1 MATSVSAARAD
12 SSRWQRYS
20 GRTTLLWL
28 LCHTSQVTTTGTF
41 RAVTPAGDGCCLSVQ
56 APAEDGEDGSLSVQR
71 LLQLVSASQDRLEAQ
86 HAAAACLRACDGGG
100 LCSCPELRAVNAHS
114 RGALGVQGKGRD
126 HPEDPLARWRAL
138 LPSLQAKFREDG
150 YVVVA
155 GLVSAQ
161 ALSAA
166 EGAMWDAMERDGAL
180 ESINR
185 SISRHDAATW
195 PHQWSGS
202 MAHPQIAALW
212 TPAYRAMAK
221 ALAGSDNLVMEN
233 WSPGGAL
240 EGHRSGALTHGLA
253 VNIFPREEPEEG
265 WRWPTP
271 HIDGTFG
278 LPVRL
283 ATMTYLTDSQKSGGN
298 TVVWP
303 RSAALLRELA
313 ASEPERFASMTR
325 AVSLAKAKSQLEA
338 AGIGKL
344 APVEV
349 EVTAGSVLFY
359 DILTAHAGS
368 LNLADRPR
376 LAVNMKWGL

>member
-1 MATSVSAARAD
+1 MATSVSAAARAD
-12 SSRWQRYS
+12 SSRGQRYS

-41 RAVTPAGDGCCLSVQ
+41 RAVTPAGDGCSLSVQ
-56 APAEDGEDGSLSVQR
+56 ANAEDGEDGSLSVQR

-86 HAAAACLRACDGGG
+86 HAAAACLRACDRGG

-155 GLVSAQ
+155 GLVPAQ
-161 ALSAA
+161 ALSSA
-166 EGAMWDAMERDGAL
+166 EAAMWDAMERDGAL

-185 SISRHDAATW
+185 SISRYDAATW

-221 ALAGSDNLVMEN
+221 ALAGAGNVVMEN

-253 VNIFPREEPEEG
+253 VNIFPRE
-265 WRWPTP
+265 
-271 HIDGTFG
+271 
-278 LPVRL
+278 
-283 ATMTYLTDSQKSGGN
+283 KSLRRAGAGRHH
-298 TVVWP
+298 TSMAHSGCRSVWP
-303 RSAALLRELA
+303 R
-313 ASEPERFASMTR
+313 
-325 AVSLAKAKSQLEA
+325 
-338 AGIGKL
+338 
-344 APVEV
+344 
-349 EVTAGSVLFY
+349 
-359 DILTAHAGS
+359 
-368 LNLADRPR
+368 
-376 LAVNMKWGL
+376 